1 MAQAGQSA
9 SLGVGAT
16 VIRSCKADT
25 PDVISLPGSFHDMAR
40 KSVGLRCGGVSPSI
54 SLIPSIS
61 TSRADKAR
69 VVDQGS
75 LTLMLYF

>member
-16 VIRSCKADT
+16 VVRQCRVNT
-25 PDVISLPGSFHDMAR
+25 LDVISLTGSSSDVTRNTA
-40 KSVGLRCGGVSPSI
+40 GIRCGGVSPAI
-54 SLIPSIS
+54 LLTPSIS
-61 TSRADKAR
+61 TSRPYM
-69 VVDQGS
+69 VQVLDQGS